1 MLLLSAVFEALPKTA
16 GRPSTILVVDDEPD
30 IREAVRGLL
39 ERGLKGS
46 RVFVAASGREGL
58 ALLEKEPVDLIV
70 TDYKMPGMNGIEFLA
85 AARRVAPEAP
95 RILITAFE
103 RELAEEMGG
112 PIAVEFVFTKPLEPR
127 SLIKTCQKILA
138 E

>member
-1 MLLLSAVFEALPKTA
+1 M
-16 GRPSTILVVDDEPD
+16 VVDDEPD

-46 RVFVAASGREGL
+46 KVFVASSGSQGLDILRRES
-58 ALLEKEPVDLIV
+58 VDLIV

-85 AARRVAPEAP
+85 AAHEVAPQAP

-103 RELAEEMGG
+103 RELAEEMGSPLG
-112 PIAVEFVFTKPLEPR
+112 VEFVFTKPLEPR